1 MELPRVN
8 PVGVL
13 EWPEETYLSPRRF
26 PRSVRALAA
35 LLLVLFALTMIVTS
49 TVSLGAYCLT
59 TEPGDVR
66 TLPRAGVIPSPRTSS

>member
-8 PVGVL
+8 PVGIL
-13 EWPEETYLSPRRF
+13 EQAEEVSPSTQRFSRRL
-26 PRSVRALAA
+26 RTVAA
-35 LLLVLFALTMIVTS
+35 LLLVLFALITVITS

-66 TLPRAGVIPSPRTSS
+66 ALPRSLR

>member
-13 EWPEETYLSPRRF
+13 EWPEEAFASPRRPS
-26 PRSVRALAA
+26 PRLRALAA
-35 LLLVLFALTMIVTS
+35 LLLVLFALMTVVTS

-66 TLPRAGVIPSPRTSS
+66 TLPTTIPSPAP